1 MAARS
6 SNGRRVSARPSPSNV
21 RVPLKRLGLHA
32 LALTAIVAL
41 PLLLMPAACSAPPLE
56 APAPAATGA
65 GEVSPAGAEPVSAL
79 APANLAKARPAAPF
93 SVTGNW
99 FIDVSQNPDAWR
111 FGPPYPALK
120 PGAQTHA
127 DASKKATAEGKVYRD
142 DIGQCWPAGL
152 PLIMTRYWPMAM
164 IQLPTAIYM
173 VSGFM
178 NSLRIVYLDGRSH
191 TPEDIVVRT
200 FNGESIGRWE
210 GDTLVVDTRH
220 FRADHHWMDQGGV
233 SIPAGEQ
240 LRIVERIKSVS
251 DGKQLEIEYTMTDP
265 ENWDGEWKSTKRFNR
280 VDDVD
285 IQEVSCLPDLNEHL
299 QSTTSKTQ
307 VLQ

>member
-1 MAARS
+1 MRGGSCPA
-6 SNGRRVSARPSPSNV
+6 VS
-21 RVPLKRLGLHA
+21 
-32 LALTAIVAL
+32 
-41 PLLLMPAACSAPPLE
+41 
-56 APAPAATGA
+56 GA
-65 GEVSPAGAEPVSAL
+65 H
-79 APANLAKARPAAPF
+79 R
-93 SVTGNW
+93 
-99 FIDVSQNPDAWR
+99 
-111 FGPPYPALK
+111 
-120 PGAQTHA
+120 GAQKHA
-127 DASKKATAEGKVYRD
+127 TRPRRPTAEGKVYRD

-178 NSLRIVYLDGRSH
+178 NSLRIVYLDGRTH
-191 TPEDIVVRT
+191 TEPDVVVRT
-200 FNGESIGRWE
+200 YNGESIGRWE
-210 GDTLVVDTRH
+210 GDTLVVDTIAFPRRPPLDGSGRRVDSRR
-220 FRADHHWMDQGGV
+220 RAAAHRRAH
-233 SIPAGEQ
+233 Q
-240 LRIVERIKSVS
+240 LVS

-285 IQEVSCLPDLNEHL
+285 IQEVSCLPDLNQHL